1 MTFLFFEGMSER
13 NYISLIFIT
22 TGENGSSDY
31 RLELFCV
38 TTFKQRRSRCTGFK
52 DEKKTCYL
60 YYSDFKQ
67 TYKRLHPPGFFW
79 ADSVVIVSLNAEGP
93 RLKVH
98 KVHSRF
104 LLYRESGARKG
115 GVWGKLS

>member
-52 DEKKTCYL
+52 DEKKRHVIYII
-60 YYSDFKQ
+60 Q
-67 TYKRLHPPGFFW
+67 TLNKHINVFILPVFSG
-79 ADSVVIVSLNAEGP
+79 VTLSL
-93 RLKVH
+93 
-98 KVHSRF
+98 
-104 LLYRESGARKG
+104 
-115 GVWGKLS
+115 